1 MHTGCGLEFGADS
14 EKMGT
19 KPNTG
24 PDKIKRNESI
34 ISTIIHSDYPQTLIR
49 IVMIP
54 HLQLKSITQH
64 EINNSVEINEQS

>member
-14 EKMGT
+14 EKMDT
-19 KPNTG
+19 NLTG

-54 HLQLKSITQH
+54 HLQLKLITQH